1 MFVID
6 GKTYRNLEEQVQ
18 KNKED
23 IARHY
28 EISRV
33 LNGLGIKV
41 LGRVNTEEDL
51 PDPVDYDGE
60 YGDCYLVGPEDAT
73 SFDYY
78 VWTRENAD
86 VGHYSPYW
94 LNIGNL
100 QIAGP
105 QGPAGK
111 SITNI
116 TIDPI
121 TTYPTFYY
129 SDGSF
134 VTVPSPTR
142 GPKGPQGEAGP
153 QGSPGPTGPQGPS
166 GPIGPRG
173 PAGPTGP
180 AGSFRIM
187 GTITSSTLLPE
198 ASASLN
204 GDAYLINSTT
214 EGYAYDL
221 WVIIGSSP
229 ENYMW
234 QNTGPLGVG
243 TRITVQG
250 QPVSSWNA
258 DTKVDKVASTSAYT
272 RAYTIAPGG
281 AQGVGAISSEVNN
294 NHIVRRDGR
303 GQIIV
308 PDNPTAYNHA
318 VSKQYVDD
326 AIDSAKD
333 DIIEEV
339 VVGSFTDITTFAT
352 FGSNAGT
359 FTLTFNQYEM
369 DSMVGYDGQDP
380 KLVTFIF
387 VIDGES
393 SAVVSIPYGFG
404 SIGTGFTYYQ
414 SNQIIHMDRGLGD
427 VRIYQ
432 NSSSA
437 TGVDQPLLEEIG
449 DVIANQGD
457 FKLFI
462 KI

>member
-60 YGDCYLVGPEDAT
+60 YGDCYLVGLEDAT

-121 TTYPTFYY
+121 TTYPTIYY

-134 VTVPSPTR
+134 VTVPAQLR
-142 GPKGPQGEAGP
+142 GPV
-153 QGSPGPTGPQGPS
+153 GPTGPIGPAGPEGQRGQQGPV
-166 GPIGPRG
+166 GPIGPIG

-180 AGSFRIM
+180 AGSFDIK
-187 GTITSSTLLPE
+187 GTISSSTLLPE
-198 ASASLN
+198 AQESAP

-214 EGYAYDL
+214 EGYAFDL
-221 WVIIGSSP
+221 WIIVGSSP
-229 ENYMW
+229 DDYAW
-234 QNTGPLGVG
+234 QNTGPLGAG
-243 TRITVQG
+243 TRITVGG
-250 QPVSSWNA
+250 QAIASWNA
-258 DTKVDKVASTSAYT
+258 DTKLDKITSTMSYGEERVYAIT
-272 RAYTIAPGG
+272 ADG
-281 AQGVGAISSEVNN
+281 AQAT
-294 NHIVRRDGR
+294 
-303 GQIIV
+303 IIV
-308 PDNPTAYNHA
+308 SNLIA
-318 VSKQYVDD
+318 VNRIPKRTTGGNILVPSTPGSSSAAASKQYVDD
-326 AIDSAKD
+326 SIAAIPSFG
-333 DIIEEV
+333 IIQ
-339 VVGSFTDITTFAT
+339 GINGIANYPYNM
-352 FGSNAGT
+352 GGY
-359 FTLTFNQYEM
+359 LCLIIIK
-369 DSMVGYDGQDP
+369 GYDNA
-380 KLVTFIF
+380 
-387 VIDGES
+387 E
-393 SAVVSIPYGFG
+393 A
-404 SIGTGFTYYQ
+404 
-414 SNQIIHMDRGLGD
+414 
-427 VRIYQ
+427 
-432 NSSSA
+432 A
-437 TGVDQPLLEEIG
+437 TGVIYIPGVDSVTQNKDIIGIPLQTFYHYPGGIVNTLITIDINISEEDG
-449 DVIANQGD
+449 YN
-457 FKLFI
+457 KLSVTNSSDPYFI
-462 KI
+462 TQSEITLHMLKL

>member
-6 GKTYRNLEEQVQ
+6 GKEYRNLEEQVK

-60 YGDCYLVGPEDAT
+60 YGDCYLVGLEDAT

-111 SITNI
+111 SIINI

-142 GPKGPQGEAGP
+142 GP
-153 QGSPGPTGPQGPS
+153 TGPQGPQ
-166 GPIGPRG
+166 GPQGEQGKIGPQGPEGPVGPRG
-173 PAGPTGP
+173 PAGATGP
-180 AGSFRIM
+180 AGSFDIK
-187 GTITSSTLLPE
+187 GTISSSTLLPE
-198 ASASLN
+198 AETSSP

-221 WVIIGSSP
+221 WVIVGSSP
-229 ENYMW
+229 ENYAW
-234 QNTGPLGVG
+234 QNTGPLGAG
-243 TRITVQG
+243 TRITVGG
-250 QPVSSWNA
+250 QAVSSWSA
-258 DTKVDKVASTSAYT
+258 DVKLDKYTASGQR
-272 RAYTIAPGG
+272 RAYIVTEEG
-281 AQGVGAISSEVNN
+281 AQSTDRLSITDIPSTIPIRDANGNIRVGTPVNPA
-294 NHIVRRDGR
+294 DA
-303 GQIIV
+303 V
-308 PDNPTAYNHA
+308 PMRFLEDELSNL
-318 VSKQYVDD
+318 S
-326 AIDSAKD
+326 
-333 DIIEEV
+333 
-339 VVGSFTDITTFAT
+339 VGSGMTKINLSSYVSSYSNTLGDTYIEFA
-352 FGSNAGT
+352 SNE
-359 FTLTFNQYEM
+359 FDFIEYVSSHPNRLYILMLCSNSYYEQVCCYAYLYPPK
-369 DSMVGYDGQDP
+369 SYPTISVLDP
-380 KLVTFIF
+380 IGNIMPISIDTETGGLYQGIQESTWLNTFIERH
-387 VIDGES
+387 IASGQQ
-393 SAVVSIPYGFG
+393 PG
-404 SIGTGFTYYQ
+404 SYTWE
-414 SNQIIHMDRGLGD
+414 II
-427 VRIYQ
+427 
-432 NSSSA
+432 
-437 TGVDQPLLEEIG
+437 
-449 DVIANQGD
+449 
-457 FKLFI
+457 LFHT
-462 KI
+462 